1 MTQINTE
8 AVALFLSKAEA
19 TAVQAVE
26 VPDMKAA
33 IKHAIDICEKKEFC
47 KLLLSGDPNAK
58 ALPPD
63 QLPRATVK
71 TIAAPGLPK
80 DVLAVVQKMA
90 KEKGFE
96 VITSG
101 MRNHMAGLD
110 VTITIAN
117 FGLGDTASCGLST
130 AEEDVQLATMI
141 CESNVVILPKSK
153 MFANTYEAA
162 DTLQSMIEQE
172 ASYTSLITGP
182 SRTADIERVLA
193 LGVHGPLELHV
204 ALLEA

>member
-26 VPDMKAA
+26 VPDMMGA
-33 IKHAIDICEKKEFC
+33 IKHVIDVCEKKEFC
-47 KLLLSGDPNAK
+47 KLLLSGDPKAK

-63 QLPRATVK
+63 DLPRATTK
-71 TIAAPGLPK
+71 TIAAPGLPEK
-80 DVLAVVQKMA
+80 ILKPLQKMA

-110 VTITIAN
+110 VTVTIADL
-117 FGLGDTASCGLST
+117 GLGDTASCCLTTSD
-130 AEEDVQLATMI
+130 EDVQLATMI
-141 CESNVVILPKSK
+141 CESHVVILPKSK
-153 MFANTYEAA
+153 MYPNTHEAA
-162 DTLQSMIEQE
+162 DTLQGMIEQE
-172 ASYTSLITGP
+172 AAYTSIITGP

>member
-1 MTQINTE
+1 MTQNTKE

-19 TAVQAVE
+19 TAVQATE
-26 VPDMKAA
+26 VADMNAA
-33 IKHAIDICEKKEFC
+33 IKHAIDVCENKEFC
-47 KLLLSGDPNAK
+47 KLLLSDDPKAK

-63 QLPRATVK
+63 ELPRATIK
-71 TIAAPGLPK
+71 TIAAPGLPA
-80 DVLAVVQKMA
+80 DTLAHLKELA

-101 MRNHMAGLD
+101 MRKRMAGID
-110 VTITIAN
+110 VTVTLAA
-117 FGLGDTASCGLST
+117 FGLGDTASCCIST
-130 AEEDVQLATMI
+130 SDEDVQLATMI

-153 MFANTYEAA
+153 MYANTYEAA
-162 DTLQSMIEQE
+162 DELQVMIEQE
-172 ASYTSLITGP
+172 AAYTSLITGP